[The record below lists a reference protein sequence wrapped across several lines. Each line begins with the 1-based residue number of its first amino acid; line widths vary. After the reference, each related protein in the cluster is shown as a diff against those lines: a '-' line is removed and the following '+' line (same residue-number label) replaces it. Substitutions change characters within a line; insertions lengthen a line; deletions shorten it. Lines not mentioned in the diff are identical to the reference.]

1 MFSRTLS
8 AVVRW
13 LQMIMFL
20 KAVCTQ
26 SLIIAALGVN
36 VWPLFFATPVHYH
49 HCASRAWEVWGS
61 ERQWQDTPAGPA
73 RLECM
78 LPSRGVSAVWYNS
91 TNEWYSSM
99 ILALLQRLNCC
110 KNLWPTSVLRHGSPS
125 LNEAHNNF
133 KKTITLLEITPEC
146 MLPYHA

>member
-1 MFSRTLS
+1 MFSRTLW

-13 LQMIMFL
+13 IQMMMFL
-20 KAVCTQ
+20 TAVRTH

-36 VWPLFFATPVHYH
+36 VWPLFFATPVHYR

-91 TNEWYSSM
+91 TNEWDSSM

-110 KNLWPTSVLRHGSPS
+110 GPLQCSGMEVQVWMKPTITSRRL
-125 LNEAHNNF
+125 
-133 KKTITLLEITPEC
+133 TLLESPEC